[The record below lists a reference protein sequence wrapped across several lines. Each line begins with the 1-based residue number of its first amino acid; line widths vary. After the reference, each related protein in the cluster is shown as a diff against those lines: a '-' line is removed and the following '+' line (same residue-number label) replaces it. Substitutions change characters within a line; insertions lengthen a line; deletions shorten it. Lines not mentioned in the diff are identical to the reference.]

1 MSSSTICMYI
11 FGQFSISILLKL
23 TILYPYKK
31 KQLVI
36 VIWILE
42 LFNLI
47 YLTHNVNLSKLLM
60 LIRLSQWSVILIV
73 PPTRS
78 NNKNICF
85 TFTFHYLT
93 AYLVYF
99 LKTGHFN
106 E

>member
-11 FGQFSISILLKL
+11 FGWFFYFYFIKVNHPVSVQKEA
-23 TILYPYKK
+23 TG
-31 KQLVI
+31 I